1 MRHLL
6 KAVRSVKYSPY
17 SESITTSMVVP
28 LNDSAAS
35 FCRPTDLL
43 VSHFHTST
51 CAERF
56 LACVKFD
63 PSSIRSIRWKL

>member
-35 FCRPTDLL
+35 FCRPTC
-43 VSHFHTST
+43 VP
-51 CAERF
+51 
-56 LACVKFD
+56 LACT
-63 PSSIRSIRWKL
+63 SINSTKKT